1 MKCLVQVDMPVFF
14 YIDPDYV
21 DDPSLEYTDD
31 ILLNYTFFE
40 AKKGLVLPSPFERPP
55 QTQQAQIASIPQPQ
69 QAQIASAASWNP

>member
-1 MKCLVQVDMPVFF
+1 VDMPVFF

-31 ILLNYTFFE
+31 ILLSYTFFE

-55 QTQQAQIASIPQPQ
+55 ETQQAQIASV
-69 QAQIASAASWNP
+69 AS